1 MAPSARQRGTAAV
14 EFALVLPLL
23 LVIALGLVEVG
34 LVVRDRLLVESGARA
49 GARAASIAD
58 DPAGIR
64 AAVSGAAP
72 SLDAGALGISVMR
85 AGGRG
90 EPVTVTV
97 TYTSVV
103 RVPFVGWLL
112 GGRDAVHMDATAT
125 DRQEFG

>member
-1 MAPSARQRGTAAV
+1 M
-14 EFALVLPLL
+14 LPLL

-49 GARAASIAD
+49 GARAASIAE

-64 AAVSGAAP
+64 AAVIEAAP
-72 SLDAGALGISVMR
+72 SLDDGALGVSVAR
-85 AGGRG
+85 EGGRG
-90 EPVTVTV
+90 DPVTVTV

-103 RVPFVGWLL
+103 RVPFIDWLL
-112 GGRDAVHMDATAT
+112 AGRTGVHMDATAT